1 MFLQHLFTA
10 RRNHNELDLVGGQ
23 DVQIFGRLLKPVP
36 FFFWREAFF
45 SFFAFFSQGGMTDN
59 FLAEGS
65 LSPLASIRPR
75 RVSNEDII
83 TLSNSAVVSTED
95 APGYGSEAVR
105 GGFVSLDGTRFVTV
119 GSALYIITT
128 QGFVSILAGH
138 PDVAGFE
145 DGQGIDA
152 RFDLPYALTMDK
164 EGILQVADYNN
175 NAIRRSSIIVIS

>member
-1 MFLQHLFTA
+1 
-10 RRNHNELDLVGGQ
+10 
-23 DVQIFGRLLKPVP
+23 
-36 FFFWREAFF
+36 
-45 SFFAFFSQGGMTDN
+45 MTDN

-65 LSPLASIRPR
+65 LSPLASICPR
-75 RVSNEDII
+75 RVSNDGII
-83 TLSNSAVVSTED
+83 TLSNCAVVFTEN

-164 EGILQVADYNN
+164 DGILQVVDINN
-175 NAIRRSSIIVIS
+175 NTIRRSSIIVIS